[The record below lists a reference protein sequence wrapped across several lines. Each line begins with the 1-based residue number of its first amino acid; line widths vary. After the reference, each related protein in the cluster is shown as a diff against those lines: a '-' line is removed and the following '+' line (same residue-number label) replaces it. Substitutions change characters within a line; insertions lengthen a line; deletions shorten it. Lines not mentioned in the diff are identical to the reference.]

1 MEEKKIEAEKHRGV
15 AMSAANLKWEMECG
29 SLYKLCTG
37 SFLFGVAHLLY
48 LSLFN
53 IGSFSF
59 KIHRLN

>member
-37 SFLFGVAHLLY
+37 SFLFGVAH
-48 LSLFN
+48 F
-53 IGSFSF
+53 
-59 KIHRLN
+59 